1 MNKSTET
8 GLQKLAAPAQRTLA
22 RVGINKLEDLAR
34 FAEGEITDLHGMGPN
49 AMRQICQALA
59 AKQLSFAKTTIP
71 LLTSFSCRGRGST
84 DRII

>member
-1 MNKSTET
+1 MNKSTQ
-8 GLQKLAAPAQRTLA
+8 GDLQKLAAPAQRTLA

-34 FAEGEITDLHGMGPN
+34 FAEGEIMDLHGMGPN

-71 LLTSFSCRGRGST
+71 LLTSISCRGREST